1 MSLLREYI
9 KEILSE
15 SKIHP
20 KIMSMIDKLESLEFN
35 NNIEIYIEGSGSTTG
50 HVLIVDTTYGA
61 RVAEVEWEP
70 NAGRYGGCGGAAV
83 VEGSIAD
90 HGLGP
95 LAYEVAIEV
104 TGGLIADRRSVSDEA
119 IAVWDYYM
127 KNRPDI
133 EIVQLDNLENQLTD
147 TDTDNCD
154 QEVAKW
160 DLATRDKQW
169 VPSSLS
175 KMYRKS
181 GTPVLDE
188 LKNRGLVVKV

>member
-1 MSLLREYI
+1 
-9 KEILSE
+9 
-15 SKIHP
+15 
-20 KIMSMIDKLESLEFN
+20 
-35 NNIEIYIEGSGSTTG
+35 
-50 HVLIVDTTYGA
+50 
-61 RVAEVEWEP
+61 VEWEP
-70 NAGRYGGCGGAAV
+70 AAGRYGSCGGAAV
-83 VEGSIAD
+83 VKGSIAD
-90 HGLGP
+90 HGIGP

-104 TGGLIADRRSVSDEA
+104 TGGLIADRVLVSDDA

-133 EIVQLDNLENQLTD
+133 EIVQLDNLKNQLTD
-147 TDTDNCD
+147 TDADNCD
-154 QEVAKW
+154 QKVAEW
-160 DLATRDKQW
+160 DLATQDKQW